1 MNIGYDFQHAG
12 IALSSLETGG
22 RGKKTRV
29 EETPYSQNSSRS
41 GLPPPSYRVTT
52 PFLLF
57 PFPSVRSCLTRV
69 QKLRERAV
77 GRSAELLLS
86 HTPLGGRRHNF
97 YAETE
102 KGSRGG
108 GWKATPGLAAA
119 AAAPAAA
126 AAAVVGECSVV
137 VALRIRSLVHGRIR
151 KAGKLPESSLATSAP
166 FFLAND
172 TDASQGKRGGGG
184 KKALRHVVYY
194 YGSKSRRG
202 GGGGRRIFL
211 QLTVLKLPPLKFL
224 HKRPT
229 VSTTLIATTVGNR
242 RTVSVR

>member
-1 MNIGYDFQHAG
+1 MYRPSYAFCLTQYLQLHKLDFFGRFARSPVLGMNIGYDFQHAG

-29 EETPYSQNSSRS
+29 KETPYSQNSFRS

-86 HTPLGGRRHNF
+86 HTPLGSRRHNF

-119 AAAPAAA
+119 AAAPATAA

-137 VALRIRSLVHGRIR
+137 VALRIRSLVHRWKDKKSGETPR
-151 KAGKLPESSLATSAP
+151 K
-166 FFLAND
+166 
-172 TDASQGKRGGGG
+172 
-184 KKALRHVVYY
+184 
-194 YGSKSRRG
+194 
-202 GGGGRRIFL
+202 
-211 QLTVLKLPPLKFL
+211 
-224 HKRPT
+224 
-229 VSTTLIATTVGNR
+229 
-242 RTVSVR
+242 